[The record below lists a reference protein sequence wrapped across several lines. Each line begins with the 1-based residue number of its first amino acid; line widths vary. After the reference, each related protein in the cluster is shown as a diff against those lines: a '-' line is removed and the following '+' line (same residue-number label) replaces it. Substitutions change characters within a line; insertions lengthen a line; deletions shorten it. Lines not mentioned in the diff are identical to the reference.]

1 MPLRFA
7 GLVLLSAA
15 LGSSSLAQS
24 PPNISGVWVLNPALT
39 QRPEEIGFNPG
50 WARSG
55 AEGSGEEAGEGSR
68 GGRGRRGG
76 AGARVPQ
83 VVRESADDSTRATQ
97 LTAEART
104 PPAHLTIVQAADS
117 VSISDDQGLTRTFHP
132 AGHLEELTLGTVSL
146 PTSARWTAEGL
157 EVVYDVESGWQ
168 LRYRYTPSADRTHLV
183 VDIRFLQQGHE
194 GDEVRLTYES
204 PEAHE
209 HTVAGDAPRSTRV
222 PAAPAPPAVPA
233 AGAPASA
240 GAGRPPVLPPGSELR
255 GITTIGT
262 VVDNLSPDAA
272 ACGLDQ
278 AKIKSSIARILAD
291 AGFKTQPLGDEE
303 TYVWVNVVTNRMG
316 TGTCVSRYDAS
327 LMTQADA
334 TLPYLK
340 GLVAL
345 DVPLLRDGGLTGG
358 AAASHAKSVL
368 DALAASVNRFITQIR
383 GAAK

>member
-168 LRYRYTPSADRTHLV
+168 LRYRYTPSADRTRLV

-222 PAAPAPPAVPA
+222 PAAPAAAAVPGA
-233 AGAPASA
+233 AAPASA
-240 GAGRPPVLPPGSELR
+240 GAARPPVLPPGSELR

>member
-1 MPLRFA
+1 MASITYWNRLEPRPVAPSIAETLAARLRDPLWLLTRQWQFGEFQGEDAGSPAYVHIHAVGMPLTA
-7 GLVLLSAA
+7 
-15 LGSSSLAQS
+15 
-24 PPNISGVWVLNPALT
+24 W
-39 QRPEEIGFNPG
+39 RP
-50 WARSG
+50 
-55 AEGSGEEAGEGSR
+55 
-68 GGRGRRGG
+68 G
-76 AGARVPQ
+76 AGAWRPLDNSGPIEAIAEGEAISGDDLSLQ
-83 VVRESADDSTRATQ
+83 VE
-97 LTAEART
+97 LAEAFERLLRARADIDGPGADAVMKELVAKLPLAA
-104 PPAHLTIVQAADS
+104 PPAADAMA
-117 VSISDDQGLTRTFHP
+117 TRF
-132 AGHLEELTLGTVSL
+132 
-146 PTSARWTAEGL
+146 
-157 EVVYDVESGWQ
+157 
-168 LRYRYTPSADRTHLV
+168 YRV
-183 VDIRFLQQGHE
+183 C
-194 GDEVRLTYES
+194 
-204 PEAHE
+204 
-209 HTVAGDAPRSTRV
+209 APRSFNGVTLFT
-222 PAAPAPPAVPA
+222 
-233 AGAPASA
+233 AS
-240 GAGRPPVLPPGSELR
+240 RQNPPVLPPGSELR